1 VSRDPRLD
9 SWLRSLL
16 SAPGLTGPAS
26 HETAWQLHVE
36 DALTALPFVREGPLA
51 DVGSGGGSPGI
62 PLAAACPKLQV
73 DLLESSRRKCDFL
86 ASAAEAFPNVRVVC
100 RRAEEWGR
108 GEGRD
113 AYGVVV
119 ARALAPQAVAAEW
132 CLPLVRPGGALV
144 LFAGKP
150 APDLDHVA
158 RCLGAGSPDVVP
170 VAGSENRALL
180 VFEKLAPTPDR
191 FPRRPGIARK
201 RPLA

>member
-9 SWLRSLL
+9 SWLQSLL
-16 SAPGLTGPAS
+16 SVPGLTGPAS
-26 HETAWQLHVE
+26 HEAAWQLHVE
-36 DALTALPFVREGPLA
+36 DALT
-51 DVGSGGGSPGI
+51 PGI
-62 PLAAACPKLQV
+62 PLAAARPELRV

-86 ASAAEAFPNVRVVC
+86 ESAAGAFPNVRVVC

-144 LFAGKP
+144 LFVGKP
-150 APDLDHVA
+150 TAGLDHVA
-158 RCLGAGSPDVVP
+158 RCLGAGAPDVVP
-170 VAGSENRALL
+170 VAGSENRSLL
-180 VFEKLAPTPDR
+180 VFEKLGPTPDR
-191 FPRRPGIARK
+191 FPRRPGIARR